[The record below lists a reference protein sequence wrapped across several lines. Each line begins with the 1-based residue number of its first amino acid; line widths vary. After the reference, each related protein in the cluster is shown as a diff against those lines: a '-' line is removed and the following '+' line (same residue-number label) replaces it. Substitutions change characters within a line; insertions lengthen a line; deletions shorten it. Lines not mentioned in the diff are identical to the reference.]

1 MNSTQTVKMSPLVK
15 KMRWLALVSHIALI
29 VWMAV
34 WYFGLSNVHNYSN
47 TFIVLVYIVPLLL
60 PLKGIVQGKP
70 YTHAWTSF
78 IVLLYFLHAIT
89 VIYAEPTQI
98 LYASIELLLAIG
110 LFTGCA
116 VYARLRGQELGI
128 GLRKLS
134 EVMAEEKKRFE
145 G

>member
-1 MNSTQTVKMSPLVK
+1 MSAKQNMSPFVK
-15 KMRWLALVSHIALI
+15 KMRWLALISHVALI

-34 WYFGLSNVHNYSN
+34 WYFGLSNIRDYST
-47 TFIVLVYIVPLLL
+47 TFIFLVYILPLLF

-89 VIYAEPTQI
+89 VIYAEPSQI
-98 LYASIELLLAIG
+98 LYASIELALAVS
-110 LFTGCA
+110 LFTGCS

-128 GLRKLS
+128 GLKKLS
-134 EVMAEEKKRFE
+134 VVMAEEKKRFE